1 MRSSASTAHDDLTPL
16 TKLPNHVAGYER
28 IRVVG
33 KGSFG
38 NAILYRR
45 KDDDSLVILKEIN
58 LHELSPNERQL
69 ALNEVSLLSRLHH
82 PNIISYYDSFAEDGV
97 LMIEMEY
104 AEGGTLAQL
113 LSRREDYLEETEVL
127 FLFEQMTSAVCYLHD
142 NNVLHRQAKSNID
155 ILCVNI

>member
-1 MRSSASTAHDDLTPL
+1 MQLSSTYNDISSAKGTR
-16 TKLPNHVAGYER
+16 LPSHVAGYER

-58 LHELSPNERQL
+58 MHELSPNERQL
-69 ALNEVSLLSRLHH
+69 SLNEVSLLSRLHH

-104 AEGGTLAQL
+104 AEGGWVF
-113 LSRREDYLEETEVL
+113 EVNC
-127 FLFEQMTSAVCYLHD
+127 FS
-142 NNVLHRQAKSNID
+142 
-155 ILCVNI
+155 